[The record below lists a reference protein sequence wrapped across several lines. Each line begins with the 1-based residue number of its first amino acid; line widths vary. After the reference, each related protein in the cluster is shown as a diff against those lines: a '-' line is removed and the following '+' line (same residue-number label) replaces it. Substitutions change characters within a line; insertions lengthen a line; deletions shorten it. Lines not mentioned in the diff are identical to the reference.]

1 MKLVNF
7 NYLAYAEP
15 IKMMMNHGNIP
26 YEFIFPWDYFGTE
39 KWSDSKK
46 DVPFGKLPI
55 LVIDEET
62 TLWESGAIMR
72 YLSRKTNTMPE
83 DEILKAK
90 VDAVFDNTKDFVYPI
105 DATFGARVDEEFQ
118 ECKKE
123 LTSIL
128 PDLIRPFYNLLE
140 ENGPF
145 LFSDK
150 AFYCDFAFYHHM
162 KLLKDCA
169 GELLDNYPKIIDFCE
184 TFEKLRGID
193 DYLKNRPSLIGI
205 GKNPKLGYEG
215 RFLPTGYWRD

>member
-1 MKLVNF
+1 MKLVYF

-15 IKMMMNHGNIP
+15 IKMMMNHGKIL
-26 YEFIFPWDYFGTE
+26 YKFIFPWDYFGTE

-105 DATFGARVDEEFQ
+105 DATFGARVDEEFHGPSGLRSGEERTDACQACRTTGIVTLTLHPLIVIQISLKACPTTQ
-118 ECKKE
+118 EQVE
-123 LTSIL
+123 Q
-128 PDLIRPFYNLLE
+128 
-140 ENGPF
+140 
-145 LFSDK
+145 
-150 AFYCDFAFYHHM
+150 
-162 KLLKDCA
+162 
-169 GELLDNYPKIIDFCE
+169 
-184 TFEKLRGID
+184 
-193 DYLKNRPSLIGI
+193 
-205 GKNPKLGYEG
+205 
-215 RFLPTGYWRD
+215 

>member
-1 MKLVNF
+1 MKLIYF

-90 VDAVFDNTKDFVYPI
+90 VVAVFDNTKDFI
-105 DATFGARVDEEFQ
+105 
-118 ECKKE
+118 
-123 LTSIL
+123 
-128 PDLIRPFYNLLE
+128 
-140 ENGPF
+140 
-145 LFSDK
+145 
-150 AFYCDFAFYHHM
+150 
-162 KLLKDCA
+162 
-169 GELLDNYPKIIDFCE
+169 
-184 TFEKLRGID
+184 
-193 DYLKNRPSLIGI
+193 
-205 GKNPKLGYEG
+205 
-215 RFLPTGYWRD
+215 